1 MSEGRQ
7 LILDPPRWSVLVK
20 GVVLAVLVAAW
31 AYTYPNAQG
40 FTFLLLAFV
49 ALQCLESIWRA
60 RAFFVFRKDTD
71 PLIFWLAIAG
81 CVVLLGFSAFMFY
94 VLQAAR

>member
-1 MSEGRQ
+1 MSEGQQ
-7 LILDPPRWSVLVK
+7 LILDSKRWPLIVK
-20 GVVLAVLVAAW
+20 GIVLAIFVGAW
-31 AYTYPNAQG
+31 AYAYPNANG

-94 VLQAAR
+94 VLQVAR